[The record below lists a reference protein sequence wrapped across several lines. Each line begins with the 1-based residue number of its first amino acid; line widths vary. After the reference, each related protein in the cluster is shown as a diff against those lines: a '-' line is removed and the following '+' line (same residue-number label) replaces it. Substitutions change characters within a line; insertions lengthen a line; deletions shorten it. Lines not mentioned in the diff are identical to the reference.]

1 MPYVHTDVVSVRH
14 YECDFYGRLYLAA
27 LLGYMQEAAFAAS
40 AAVGYSAR
48 RYAEIGLQWLA
59 YETEIEMLNAPERPL
74 GYGDALTIKTWV
86 VDFRRVRSLRRYEI
100 FCDAKMV
107 ARASTDWV
115 LMDMNTRYPAS
126 IPPEIVTAYAHGE
139 DMSTVAE
146 VPRLPFPRFPAMPD
160 DAYHHRRRVEWRDLD
175 PAQHVNNAVYVHYAA
190 EAERQALAASGRTFE
205 QVVPRRWQIEYKL
218 AAVLDDEV
226 DVATWTDTT
235 AENTRYCA
243 LTRAVDGKLL
253 ARIRSEFVIRL

>member
-1 MPYVHTDVVSVRH
+1 MPYVHTDFVTVRH
-14 YECDFYGRLYLAA
+14 YECDFYGRLYPAA
-27 LLGYMQEAAFAAS
+27 MLGYMQEAAFAAS

-59 YETEIEMLNAPERPL
+59 YETELEMHNDPTRPL
-74 GYGDALTIKTWV
+74 GYGDTLTLKTWV

-100 FCDAKMV
+100 YAANQLV

-115 LMDMNTRYPAS
+115 LMDVNTRYPAS

-139 DMSTVAE
+139 DVSSVAE
-146 VPRLPFPRFPAMPD
+146 VPRPPFPRFPPMPD
-160 DAYHHRRRVEWRDLD
+160 TAHHHRRRVEWRDID
-175 PAQHVNNAVYVHYAA
+175 PAAHVNNAVYVQYAA
-190 EAERQALAASGRTFE
+190 EAERQVLAAAGMTLER
-205 QVVPRRWQIEYKL
+205 VVPRRWQIEYKL

-226 DVATWTDTT
+226 DIATWTD
-235 AENTRYCA
+235 AESPNVRFYSI
-243 LTRAVDGKLL
+243 TRAIDGKLL